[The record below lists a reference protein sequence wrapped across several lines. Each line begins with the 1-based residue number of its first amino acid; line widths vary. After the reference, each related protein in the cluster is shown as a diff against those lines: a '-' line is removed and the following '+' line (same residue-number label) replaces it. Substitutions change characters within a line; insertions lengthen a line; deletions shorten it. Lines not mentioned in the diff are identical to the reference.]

1 MIKFFRK
8 IRQRLL
14 TENKFS
20 KYVLYAIGEIVLVVI
35 GILIALQINTWN
47 EYQNVRVLE
56 RETLV
61 EILANITEI
70 ESDLA
75 ESLERIIFLNKY
87 TDSVLALL
95 ETKVNKPWILE
106 RTLHKA
112 FLNTDGQIQIKKV
125 GYETLKNRGV
135 DIVLNKE
142 LKNSILHL
150 FEDSYVLMSNS
161 FKWKIEDKIS
171 DYMLKNFNPSPSED
185 GILYS
190 PYDYGFVI
198 SDNYFNSLMQTHQLQ
213 TGYFH
218 SVISYALEDTRETK
232 ALVTKELNI
241 KNP

>member
-20 KYVLYAIGEIVLVVI
+20 KYLLYAIGEIVLVVI

-47 EYQNVRVLE
+47 EEQKVRVLE

-61 EILANITEI
+61 EILENITEI
-70 ESDLA
+70 ESDLT
-75 ESLERIIFLNKY
+75 ESLERIIFLNMY
-87 TDSVLALL
+87 TDSVLTLI

-112 FLNTDGQIQIKKV
+112 FMHADGQIQIKKV

-150 FEDSYVLMSNS
+150 FEDAYVLMSNS
-161 FKWKIEDKIS
+161 FK
-171 DYMLKNFNPSPSED
+171 
-185 GILYS
+185 
-190 PYDYGFVI
+190 
-198 SDNYFNSLMQTHQLQ
+198 
-213 TGYFH
+213 
-218 SVISYALEDTRETK
+218 
-232 ALVTKELNI
+232 
-241 KNP
+241 